1 MDVPAYGDDPAPVD
15 SLSGAGSLPGEKGNP
30 VADLTAI
37 ESKVFTAH
45 DFRLE
50 KGQSLPVL
58 ELAYETYGTL
68 SPGRDNGVLVVHG
81 YTSSHHA
88 AGRNAPGKAGRGV
101 ADNAIGWFD
110 GLIGPGKAVDTNRYF
125 VVSVNALGSAHGST
139 GPNCIDRRTGKPYGP
154 TFPDITMRDIVAA
167 QKLMIDSLGLE
178 SLVAVMGPS
187 MGGFQ
192 SFQWAASYPGF
203 MKAIVAS
210 VTAPR
215 SPGGLE
221 RLDALHK
228 RLAGDR
234 NWNGGWYYENGG
246 IAATLEEIRFETLM
260 TYGQNEILAETMPD
274 AKAREATI
282 RANAKAWAQV
292 YDGHSM
298 VALRKAINGFD
309 ITGDY
314 AKLKGTKVL
323 YVQSPSDKLFDISL
337 CPGYVSDMRRAG
349 IDITYVELPSNK
361 GHMASHGDAALW
373 APILAAFLTRLP

>member
-1 MDVPAYGDDPAPVD
+1 
-15 SLSGAGSLPGEKGNP
+15 
-30 VADLTAI
+30 VAELVGI
-37 ESKVFTAH
+37 ESKVFTGH

-50 KGQSLPVL
+50 NGQSLPVL

-68 SPGRDNGVLVVHG
+68 APARDNAVLAVHG

-101 ADNAIGWFD
+101 ADNAVGWFD

-139 GPNCIDRRTGKPYGP
+139 GPNCIDPRTSKPYGP
-154 TFPDITMRDIVAA
+154 TFPEITMRDIVAA
-167 QKLMIDSLGLE
+167 EKLLIDSLGLE
-178 SLVAVMGPS
+178 SLVAVIGPS

-203 MKAIVAS
+203 MKAIVPS

-215 SPGGLE
+215 SPAGLD
-221 RLDALHK
+221 RLEALQK
-228 RLAGDR
+228 RLASDP
-234 NWNGGWYYENGG
+234 NWNGGWYYETGG
-246 IAATLEEIRFETLM
+246 IARTLEEIRFETLM

-274 AKAREATI
+274 PKDREAAI

-298 VALRKAINGFD
+298 VALRKAIGSFD
-309 ITGDY
+309 ITADY
-314 AKLKGTKVL
+314 AKLRGTKVL
-323 YVQSPSDKLFDISL
+323 YVQSPSDKLFDIALS
-337 CPGYVSDMRRAG
+337 PAYVGDMRRAG
-349 IDITYVELPSNK
+349 VDVTYVELPTNK
-361 GHMASHGDAALW
+361 GHMASHADAALW
-373 APILAAFLTRLP
+373 APILGAFLKRLS